1 MGMRRGIPTIVVL
14 LAAFALT
21 GCGTGGGGGDSTA
34 LPTETPTEATAQAP
48 GPIELVEGEADLS
61 CAVEGDITLVD
72 ADGAPA
78 ALVSGA
84 GPAVLIAPQVY
95 QSICAMDA
103 FARDLVA
110 AGYRAVQ
117 VDVNAHPVEMLV
129 AAASWVGTADGP
141 LALLGASRG
150 GTDVL
155 AAAPEVHP
163 AVVVALSPPAEFQ
176 GVDAEA
182 AMADINAPVL
192 IVAGA
197 DDGTFADE
205 AQTLADAGGDG
216 VTLQIVPD
224 TTDHG
229 VQFLSAESPI
239 RQQVLDFL
247 ASGLQ

>member
-1 MGMRRGIPTIVVL
+1 MVAMV
-14 LAAFALT
+14 LAAFVLT
-21 GCGTGGGGGDSTA
+21 GCGGDGGGGASP
-34 LPTETPTEATAQAP
+34 LPTEATAQAP
-48 GPIELVEGEADLS
+48 DGPLELVEGEADLS

-72 ADGAPA
+72 GEGTPL

-84 GPAVLIAPQVY
+84 GPAVLLAPQVN
-95 QSICAMDA
+95 QTICAMDA

-117 VDVNAHPVEMLV
+117 VDVNGDAVATLV
-129 AAASWVGTADGP
+129 AAAAWVGTTDGP

-163 AVVVALSPPAEFQ
+163 AVVVALSPPAVFQ

-182 AMADINAPVL
+182 AMADLNAPVL

-197 DDGTFADE
+197 DDGNFADD
-205 AQTLADAGGDG
+205 AQTLTDAGGDG

-224 TTDHG
+224 TTAHG
-229 VQFLSAESPI
+229 VQFLTADSPI
-239 RQQVLDFL
+239 RQRVLDFL

>member
-1 MGMRRGIPTIVVL
+1 MVAMV
-14 LAAFALT
+14 LAAFVLT
-21 GCGTGGGGGDSTA
+21 GCGGDGGGGGASP

-48 GPIELVEGEADLS
+48 DGPLELVEGEADLS

-72 ADGAPA
+72 GEGTPL

-84 GPAVLIAPQVY
+84 GPAVLLAPQVN
-95 QSICAMDA
+95 QEICAMDD

-117 VDVNAHPVEMLV
+117 VDVNGDSVATLV
-129 AAASWVGTADGP
+129 AAAAWVGTTDGP

-155 AAAPEVHP
+155 AAAPEVQP
-163 AVVVALSPPAEFQ
+163 SVVVALSPPTVFQ

-182 AMADINAPVL
+182 AMSDISAPVL
-192 IVAGA
+192 IVAGGS
-197 DDGTFADE
+197 DGRFADE
-205 AQTLADAGGDG
+205 AQALTDVGGDA
-216 VTLQIVPD
+216 VTLQIVAD
-224 TTDHG
+224 SADHG
-229 VQFLSAESPI
+229 VQFLTTESPI